1 MVEQK
6 VEPKVISIAKTVT
19 KLEIPEIF
27 VAVKKEKIDRRTW
40 VMYKTIPDWDRKIIN
55 ELIVRGTPDKE
66 FHQFVTDKVNAYI
79 FQKEAP
85 PAEIAS
91 AIINIADD
99 HLSGRE
105 PVIRAGDYIAIQNY
119 LRGMKEVQ

>member
-1 MVEQK
+1 MVQK
-6 VEPKVISIAKTVT
+6 IEHKFISVAKAVT
-19 KLEIPEIF
+19 QLETPVS
-27 VAVKKEKIDRRTW
+27 VAVKKEIIDRRTW
-40 VMYKTIPDWDRKIIN
+40 VMYKVIPDWDRKIIN
-55 ELIVRGTPDKE
+55 ELMVRGTPDKE
-66 FHQFVTDKVNAYI
+66 FYQFVTNKVNAYI

-119 LRGMKEVQ
+119 LRGMKEA